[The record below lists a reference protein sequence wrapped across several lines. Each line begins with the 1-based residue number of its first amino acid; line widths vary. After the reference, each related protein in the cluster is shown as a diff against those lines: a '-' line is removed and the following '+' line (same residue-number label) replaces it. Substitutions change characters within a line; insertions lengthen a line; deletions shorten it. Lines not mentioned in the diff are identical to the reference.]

1 MIYYKPMSEE
11 IQAKLAELVSKGW
24 TLANIAREIDQ
35 AKRTVEAWN
44 QGKRT
49 PANLK
54 SVLMH
59 LNILAKRKRIPPQ
72 KVYEKGSRLNADK
85 EET

>member
-1 MIYYKPMSEE
+1 MGDVIRV
-11 IQAKLAELVSKGW
+11 KLAELRDKGW

-44 QGKRT
+44 QGKRS

-54 SVLMH
+54 SVLAS
-59 LNILAKRKRIPPQ
+59 LDTLAKRKRIPPK
-72 KVYEKGSRLNADK
+72 KVYDNGGRNSEVL
-85 EET
+85 E